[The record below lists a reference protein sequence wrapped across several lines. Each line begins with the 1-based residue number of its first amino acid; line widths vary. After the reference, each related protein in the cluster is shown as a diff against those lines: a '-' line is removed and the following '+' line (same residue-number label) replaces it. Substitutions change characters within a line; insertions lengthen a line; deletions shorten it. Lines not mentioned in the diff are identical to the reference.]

1 MSMFVINIIADGKE
15 DGSYDVLA
23 LNKFPIV
30 YFSDSIESL
39 FTEDA
44 FISAVKQLMK
54 SEKVYSSSKMCIREF
69 SEKVM
74 KNEFIIDTKEKI
86 KIDF

>member
-30 YFSDSIESL
+30 YFSESL
-39 FTEDA
+39 ETLFSEQA
-44 FISAVKQLMK
+44 FIGAVRGLMK
-54 SEKVYSSSKMCIREF
+54 SEKVYRSSKMCIREF